1 MDLEI
6 NLNLNLSKI
15 VEDGK
20 ILTPVF
26 GQGFTGLENLGNSC
40 YMNSVVQVLFS
51 LEPLITRYFE
61 NSYEHLMI
69 CNNNANN
76 CHLCQISKIFVGLL
90 TGYYS
95 KQKEREIIGS
105 DGKPKLD
112 EKEIYQDGIA
122 PITFKNFYNKDNQE
136 FMSNKQQDAYE
147 YMNFLLD
154 KLDAE
159 EKKLGRSNIS
169 EIFDFDVETK
179 LQCTGCWRYK
189 INSIRTRFLNF
200 FIPFWKEKKEKNLE
214 CTIEECLQA
223 WINPTQVK
231 YNCEFCKKETIFNS
245 SQRLS
250 NLPKYLLISYNRFVY
265 DWVPFKLDID
275 FSFDENNINL
285 DILTKEFAKVEN
297 ENPFPEDKD
306 ADVLVEPEF
315 NKDAL
320 NYLLEL
326 GVPELGTK
334 HALLKNNQI
343 PEDSLNWYFNN
354 AGEPSLLQPIPKIS
368 SKSGQNKTKVLVS
381 ENLVLQMMEYG
392 FSANQAK
399 GALIKFNSN
408 IENATNF
415 LFEHPDFEFKE
426 ESQDQGNNQNSKKKE
441 INLNNSSNFY
451 LQCKY
456 F

>member
-1 MDLEI
+1 MS
-6 NLNLNLSKI
+6 LSHN
-15 VEDGK
+15 E
-20 ILTPVF
+20 
-26 GQGFTGLENLGNSC
+26 
-40 YMNSVVQVLFS
+40 
-51 LEPLITRYFE
+51 
-61 NSYEHLMI
+61 
-69 CNNNANN
+69 
-76 CHLCQISKIFVGLL
+76 
-90 TGYYS
+90 
-95 KQKEREIIGS
+95 
-105 DGKPKLD
+105 
-112 EKEIYQDGIA
+112 
-122 PITFKNFYNKDNQE
+122 
-136 FMSNKQQDAYE
+136 
-147 YMNFLLD
+147 
-154 KLDAE
+154 
-159 EKKLGRSNIS
+159 
-169 EIFDFDVETK
+169 
-179 LQCTGCWRYK
+179 
-189 INSIRTRFLNF
+189 
-200 FIPFWKEKKEKNLE
+200 
-214 CTIEECLQA
+214 
-223 WINPTQVK
+223 
-231 YNCEFCKKETIFNS
+231 
-245 SQRLS
+245 
-250 NLPKYLLISYNRFVY
+250 
-265 DWVPFKLDID
+265 
-275 FSFDENNINL
+275 
-285 DILTKEFAKVEN
+285 ILTKEFTKVEN
-297 ENPFPEDKD
+297 ELLFPEDKD

-326 GVPELGTK
+326 GVPELGAK

-381 ENLVLQMMEYG
+381 ENLVLQMIEYG